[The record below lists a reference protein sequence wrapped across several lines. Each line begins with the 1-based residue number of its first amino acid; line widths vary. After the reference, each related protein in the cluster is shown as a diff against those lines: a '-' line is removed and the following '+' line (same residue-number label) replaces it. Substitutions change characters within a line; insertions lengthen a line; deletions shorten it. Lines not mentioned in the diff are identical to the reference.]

1 MVLFLLNLFNY
12 VIITLLTSKIFMDI
26 LLANRLRS
34 YSLGNSIYSL
44 ESFHSEMFL
53 LGGFEEFFEKN
64 YGNQNRYLDDLSHG
78 VLSHRVKKFKVFQ
91 EAVESSSMIKKNEV
105 LHATKNLNLLQV
117 FNNFEKNKFKSGTD
131 IIFHQWELEAK
142 KHGVDIS
149 EEKIRFIELQK
160 KAFESLNKVNQHKR
174 VIDTAIF
181 KTTEINT
188 TFSHAINDQLKL
200 DKLIKFY
207 SDNINYLTI
216 DSLCN
221 LASTGGYG
229 LLDLKNDFNDITS
242 SVLNKI
248 RQHKPY
254 AYCSLAETYSQF
266 LKNETGELTSFF
278 TNKLD
283 SALEHNVELSKSQSI
298 KRAALFVDG
307 SILFVDKNDQHIIPA
322 NSKELNEK
330 IKNFN
335 LDLLDFKFRKQ
346 PVFGKLFKNKLIEDF
361 DNIEIALS
369 TANSFLLNY
378 DILKQMKFDKNIL
391 DKSFEVV
398 NDYIENSVKNYKVY
412 RYANSILSSKNKH
425 LMTESAYPYFE
436 KFYDEKLK
444 EDFVQ
449 DYIGKKLAM
458 LTTPEE
464 FTAFVK
470 EVHDKLFDFGKFSTM
485 KLLDSINKSAL
496 SLTSEE
502 CIIHIENF
510 TESRKLGT
518 SNWCISRENSY
529 FDDYVRTSRRQYF
542 VFDYT
547 KESNDTMSMIGIT
560 LTDDGQ
566 VYAAHKKNDDS
577 ARNHSSINDLK
588 IKIICLDYEFY
599 KDNLYGDIKNDVE
612 AELKSRERKNVR
624 TLKTNSI

>member
-1 MVLFLLNLFNY
+1 M
-12 VIITLLTSKIFMDI
+12 TLLTSKIFMDI
-26 LLANRLRS
+26 LLADRLRS

-78 VLSHRVKKFKVFQ
+78 IVSHRVKKFKVFQ
-91 EAVESSSMIKKNEV
+91 DSVDNPSEFRKTEV
-105 LHATKNLNLLQV
+105 LHAAKNLNLLQV
-117 FNNFEKNKFKSGTD
+117 FNNFEKSKFKSGTD
-131 IIFHQWELEAK
+131 IIFHQWALEAQ

-149 EEKIRFIELQK
+149 EEKARFEELQK
-160 KAFESLNKVNQHKR
+160 KGFESLNKVNQHKR
-174 VIDTAIF
+174 AIDTAIF
-181 KTTEINT
+181 KTAEINT
-188 TFSHAINDQLKL
+188 TFATVANDKVKIE
-200 DKLIKFY
+200 KLIKFY
-207 SDNINYLTI
+207 SDNINHLTV

-221 LASTGGYG
+221 LAATGGYG

-242 SVLNKI
+242 SILKKI
-248 RQHKPY
+248 RQHQPH

-266 LKNETGELTSFF
+266 LKNGTGELTSFF
-278 TNKLD
+278 ATKLD

-307 SILFVDKNDQHIIPA
+307 SILFIDKNDQHVIPE
-322 NSKELNEK
+322 NSRELNER
-330 IKNFN
+330 IKSFN

-346 PVFGKLFKNKLIEDF
+346 PAFGKIFKNKLIEDF
-361 DNIEIALS
+361 DNINMALS
-369 TANSFLLNY
+369 TANSFLINY

-391 DKSFEVV
+391 DKGFEVI

-425 LMTESAYPYFE
+425 LMTESAYPFFE

-485 KLLDSINKSAL
+485 TLLESINKEAL
-496 SLTSEE
+496 LHTTEE
-502 CIIHIENF
+502 CVIHIENF
-510 TESRKLGT
+510 AESRKLGT
-518 SNWCISRENSY
+518 SNWCISRDNSY

-547 KESNDTMSMIGIT
+547 KESSDTMSMIGIT

-577 ARNHSSINDLK
+577 VKHHNSIDDLK
-588 IKIICLDYEFY
+588 IKIICLDYDFY

-612 AELKSRERKNVR
+612 AELKSRERKQAR

>member
-1 MVLFLLNLFNY
+1 M
-12 VIITLLTSKIFMDI
+12 TLLTSKIFMDI
-26 LLANRLRS
+26 LLADRLRS

-78 VLSHRVKKFKVFQ
+78 IFSHRVKKFKVFQ
-91 EAVESSSMIKKNEV
+91 DSVDNPSEFRKTEV
-105 LHATKNLNLLQV
+105 LHAAKNLNLLQV
-117 FNNFEKNKFKSGTD
+117 FNNFEKSKFKSGTD
-131 IIFHQWELEAK
+131 IIFHQWALEAQ

-149 EEKIRFIELQK
+149 EEKARFEELQK
-160 KAFESLNKVNQHKR
+160 KGFESLNKVNQHKR
-174 VIDTAIF
+174 AIDTAIF
-181 KTTEINT
+181 KTAEINT
-188 TFSHAINDQLKL
+188 TFATVANDKVKIE
-200 DKLIKFY
+200 KLIKFY
-207 SDNINYLTI
+207 LDNINHLTV

-221 LASTGGYG
+221 LAATGGYG

-242 SVLNKI
+242 SILKKI
-248 RQHKPY
+248 RQHQPH

-266 LKNETGELTSFF
+266 LKNGTGELTSFF
-278 TNKLD
+278 ATKLD

-307 SILFVDKNDQHIIPA
+307 SILFIDKNDQHVIPE
-322 NSKELNEK
+322 NSRELNER
-330 IKNFN
+330 IKSFN

-346 PVFGKLFKNKLIEDF
+346 PAFGKIFKNKLIEDF
-361 DNIEIALS
+361 DNINMALS
-369 TANSFLLNY
+369 TANSFLINY

-391 DKSFEVV
+391 DKGFEVI

-425 LMTESAYPYFE
+425 LMTESAYPFFE

-485 KLLDSINKSAL
+485 TLLESINKEAL
-496 SLTSEE
+496 LHTTEE
-502 CIIHIENF
+502 CVIHIENF
-510 TESRKLGT
+510 AESRKLGT
-518 SNWCISRENSY
+518 SNWCISRDNSY

-547 KESNDTMSMIGIT
+547 KESSDTMSMIGIT

-577 ARNHSSINDLK
+577 VKHHNSIDDLK
-588 IKIICLDYEFY
+588 IKIICLDYDFY

-612 AELKSRERKNVR
+612 AELKSRERKQAR